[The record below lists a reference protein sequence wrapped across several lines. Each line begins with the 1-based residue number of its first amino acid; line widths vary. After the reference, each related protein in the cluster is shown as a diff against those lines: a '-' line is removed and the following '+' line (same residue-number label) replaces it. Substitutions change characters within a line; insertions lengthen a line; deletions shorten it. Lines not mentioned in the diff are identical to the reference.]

1 MKCQDCDLEMKAV
14 TMTAYGF
21 EVMAN
26 TGAFK
31 GSGVEGMVCPE
42 CGRLELRV
50 KNPERLWKTKDK

>member
-1 MKCQDCDLEMKAV
+1 MEMKAV

-26 TGAFK
+26 TGVFK